1 MEEEHQPQSDHEVS
15 KELEEE
21 YYQIFYSH
29 FHRGFLVSPVSHLD
43 PFWTRVSSHSARE
56 YPHASPN
63 DVGQKVIAEKGFYFL
78 LSPRSGAEQAP
89 EILPLF
95 PLPPLRS
102 PNATNQRI
110 EED

>member
-1 MEEEHQPQSDHEVS
+1 LPLTPKKQAFKLHERRQTSKKMEVE
-15 KELEEE
+15 
-21 YYQIFYSH
+21 IN
-29 FHRGFLVSPVSHLD
+29 
-43 PFWTRVSSHSARE
+43 
-56 YPHASPN
+56 N
-63 DVGQKVIAEKGFYFL
+63 DSCRQKVIAEKGFYFL

>member
-1 MEEEHQPQSDHEVS
+1 ME
-15 KELEEE
+15 
-21 YYQIFYSH
+21 IFYSH